1 MKRLHSSLFRR
12 SFIALPLIVLS
23 ALLVLWF
30 TPYFQVSKVVL
41 HGNTQVSTD
50 EIMLLLDEPVGKPLI
65 KMYTEPIQERLMLH
79 PWVLKAKV
87 LIRFPDT
94 MEIQLEERKILLYL
108 PYYGSF
114 LAVAADG
121 TSLDLST
128 ALPKESL
135 LFTGVDLP
143 FLALGEKIPHC
154 EFLKNLDILIQKMNS
169 SVRLMIGEIEL
180 GSDGFFY
187 LQTTDNYQMRVD
199 ATVSEQQFLDIRAI
213 ILFMREQ
220 GVQGT
225 VILQDGT
232 PVFIPN
238 E

>member
-1 MKRLHSSLFRR
+1 MKWFQTTWFRR
-12 SFIALPLIVLS
+12 SFSVLPLILLGVL
-23 ALLVLWF
+23 LILWF
-30 TPYFQVSKVVL
+30 VPNFQVAQVTIL
-41 HGNTQVSTD
+41 GNVQVSSD
-50 EIMLLLDEPVGKPLI
+50 EIMLLLEEPVGKPLI
-65 KMYTEPIQERLMLH
+65 KMYTEPIQERLLLH
-79 PWVLKAKV
+79 PWVVQAEV
-87 LIRFPDT
+87 LIRFPST
-94 MEIQLEERKILLYL
+94 LEIHIQEREILLYL

-121 TSLDLST
+121 TSLDLAT
-128 ALPKESL
+128 TLPKESL

-154 EFLKNLDILIQKMNS
+154 DFLKDLEIIVHKMES
-169 SVRLMIGEIEL
+169 PVRLMVSEIKL
-180 GSDGFFY
+180 ANDGYFY
-187 LQTTDNYQMRVD
+187 LQTTDHYQMRVD
-199 ATVSEQQFLDIRAI
+199 ASINEQQFLDIRSI

-238 E
+238 P

>member
-1 MKRLHSSLFRR
+1 MKWLHSSLFRR
-12 SFIALPLIVLS
+12 SFIALPLIILG
-23 ALLVLWF
+23 ALLILWF
-30 TPYFQVSKVVL
+30 TPYFQVTNVL
-41 HGNTQVSTD
+41 LQGNSQVSTD

-65 KMYTEPIQERLMLH
+65 KMYTEPIKERLLLH
-79 PWVLKAKV
+79 PWVIKAKV
-87 LIRFPDT
+87 LIHFPNT
-94 MEIQLEERKILLYL
+94 MEIQLEERQILLYL

-121 TSLDLST
+121 TSLDLAT
-128 ALPKESL
+128 ILPKESL

-154 EFLKNLDILIQKMNS
+154 EFLKDLNILIQKMDS
-169 SVRLMIGEIEL
+169 SVRLMIGEMKL

-199 ATVSEQQFLDIRAI
+199 ATISEQQFLDIRAI

-225 VILQDGT
+225 VLLQDGT